1 MLETGESLQQRLH
14 LWHVGISERASEP
27 VVLLAGVGRVMRRT
41 CCDHQLRSAVN
52 RARGKLAR
60 LHLEEGR
67 APTGGVRLCEERH
80 GACKQKG
87 SEGAEGEESM
97 ARVRVAKVL
106 LMEVRITKW

>member
-14 LWHVGISERASEP
+14 LWHVGIGERASEP
-27 VVLLAGVGRVMRRT
+27 VVSHGGCGTGVIRRT

-87 SEGAEGEESM
+87 Q
-97 ARVRVAKVL
+97 RVPREKKAW
-106 LMEVRITKW
+106 RA